1 MTVQDQ
7 SRTPYADALARH
19 RDRIRHRF
27 MIPGHAANQ
36 YGGGSRLA
44 RFLGE
49 QALLLDIPQLIPG
62 IDIGEDHAYGEARR
76 LAAAAW
82 SARTSWFLTN
92 GASQGNRMALMA
104 LAALGDRVLVQRSS
118 HSSVY
123 DGLVMS
129 GLEPVYAMP
138 EIDTTH
144 RAAQGVAAD
153 EVERA
158 LAEAAD
164 QGRPIAGVI
173 VVSPS
178 YFGVVAD
185 VPAIAE
191 VCRAHGAA
199 LVVDGSWGAHFG
211 FHPGVPECP
220 TRLGADIVLSSIHKL
235 GGSLTQTAMLHLSEG
250 ERGRADGVTEA
261 LEAALDSA
269 YLLTESTSLSSLL
282 LASLDIA
289 RSELATGEERIG
301 EALAAA
307 AELRRLVREDPVL
320 RLAEDDFA
328 EGRGAAGIDPL
339 HVSIDV
345 RGTGMSGM
353 RLKHELS
360 EGPTAT
366 FLEIATPTTVVA
378 LIGALSSPDP
388 GALIDAIRLA
398 AATAGAA
405 DAGGAGAGDGPL
417 PGLPAPGE
425 AVLTPRQAYLS
436 RHETVPADEA
446 VGRVSASMLA
456 AYPPGIPNLVP
467 GEIVTGE
474 AVAYLREVARTP
486 GGYVRGAEDPG
497 VARIRVCAAE
507 R

>member
-1 MTVQDQ
+1 MTLQDQ

-36 YGGGSRLA
+36 YGGGSKLA
-44 RFLGE
+44 RFLGDR
-49 QALLLDIPQLIPG
+49 ALSLDIPQLISG
-62 IDIGEDHAYGEARR
+62 IDIGENHAYGESRR
-76 LAAAAW
+76 LAAEAW
-82 SARTSWFLTN
+82 SARTTWFLTN

-104 LAALGDRVLVQRSS
+104 LATLGDRVLVQRSS

-138 EIDTTH
+138 LIDATH
-144 RAAQGVAAD
+144 HTAQGVTAD
-153 EVERA
+153 EVEHA
-158 LAEAAD
+158 LVEAMD

-185 VPAIAE
+185 LPAISK
-191 VCRAHGAA
+191 VCRAHGAV

-250 ERGRADGVTEA
+250 TRGSADGVTEA
-261 LEAALDSA
+261 LESALNSA
-269 YLLTESTSLSSLL
+269 YLLTESTSLNSLL

-289 RSELATGEERIG
+289 RSELATGRDRIG
-301 EALAAA
+301 EALNAA
-307 AELRRLVREDPVL
+307 AELRRLIREHPLL

-328 EGRGAAGIDPL
+328 EGRDAAGIDPL

-345 RGTGMSGM
+345 RHTGMSGM

-360 EGPTAT
+360 EGSNAT
-366 FLEIATPTTVVA
+366 FLEIATPTTIVA
-378 LIGALSSPDP
+378 LIGAFSSPEP
-388 GALIDAIRLA
+388 VALIDAIERVE
-398 AATAGAA
+398 ATASEA
-405 DAGGAGAGDGPL
+405 DAGGVNLGAEPL
-417 PGLPAPGE
+417 PGLPTHGE
-425 AVLTPRQAYLS
+425 ALLTPRQAYLS
-436 RHETVPADEA
+436 QHETVPAGEA

-467 GEIVTGE
+467 GEIVTDE
-474 AVAYLREVARTP
+474 AIAYLREVARTP

-497 VARIRVCAAE
+497 VTRLRVCADK